1 MILYRRLS
9 GHFKDKNMNLN
20 WIKINNNSK
29 ISLLDIP
36 VLDISDLRIETIS
49 LCGGCSDDFGGSKE
63 TFCCSC

>member
-49 LCGGCSDDFGGSKE
+49 LCGGGLDGFRG
-63 TFCCSC
+63 